1 MSEHRRWPTDDD
13 EALSNHGAEALTV
26 ICEHFKNL
34 ISMESSK
41 FNLEEA
47 KVQYRRLKFEMR
59 SQPFFSMNF
68 KNFWRRIVTMYDD
81 NLVGYPDFN
90 IVMRVILMIVIDT
103 SICET
108 VYSKFNRIQTKA
120 RARLKVPTVDKV
132 IMTQSHGPEIKD
144 FAAGPIY
151 DKWMDKPFDSE
162 ENKKGRGREISSMM
176 RKIKTDIMSKGSCSE
191 VKS

>member
-1 MSEHRRWPTDDD
+1 M
-13 EALSNHGAEALTV
+13 
-26 ICEHFKNL
+26 
-34 ISMESSK
+34 
-41 FNLEEA
+41 
-47 KVQYRRLKFEMR
+47 QYRRLKFEMR

-144 FAAGPIY
+144 FAAGPMY

>member
-1 MSEHRRWPTDDD
+1 MSEHRRWPTSDDD
-13 EALSNHGAEALTV
+13 ALRRHGDKALSG
-26 ICEHFKNL
+26 ICEHYKDL